1 VGLSDG
7 DTVTVL
13 DGNHRQ
19 YKVRLAGIDA
29 PERRQPFGDRSRQ
42 ALAAMV
48 FRQHVAVEWHKTDR
62 YGRLVGV
69 VRISGRDV
77 GLEQVKSG
85 LAWHYKAYQSEQ
97 TKADRMLYDQ
107 AEEQARVARRG
118 LWRDPLP
125 EAPWEFRQRGRL
137 R

>member
-1 VGLSDG
+1 MGLSDG

-13 DGNHRQ
+13 DATHRQ
-19 YKVRLAGIDA
+19 HKVRLAGIDA

-48 FRQHVAVEWHKTDR
+48 FRQQVAVEWHKTDR

-85 LAWHYKAYQSEQ
+85 LAWHYKEYRSEQ
-97 TKADRMLYDQ
+97 TKADRILYDQ
-107 AEEQARVARRG
+107 AEEQARAARRG
-118 LWRDPLP
+118 LWRDALP
-125 EAPWEFRQRGRL
+125 EAPWEFRRRA
-137 R
+137 RHR